1 MADPTTGAA
10 ASSNE
15 LTLVFIGKRKVKK
28 PGATDGATISRNVY
42 SLMKKETANYIGVP
56 AAAIKTGVTE
66 SVTIEFGNAKGA
78 TYDRSVSGARSVPYT
93 LHYPNDAVTAG
104 NGKKGYKKIRVSF
117 PAGTNGKIVAAFL
130 KTLTKKPAKFTTPSG
145 QTHYIS

>member
-1 MADPTTGAA
+1 MADPTSPA
-10 ASSNE
+10 ASGSSE
-15 LTLVFIGKRKVKK
+15 LVLVLVGKRSVKN
-28 PGATDGATISRNVY
+28 PAATDGSKIKRNVY
-42 SLMKKETANYIGVP
+42 SLMKKDTATYIGVP
-56 AAAIKTGVTE
+56 AAALKSGVTE
-66 SVTIEFGNAKGA
+66 QVTINHGPAKGA
-78 TYDRSVSGARSVPYT
+78 TYDRSISGARSVPYT

-117 PAGTNGKIVAAFL
+117 PAGTGGKVVAAFL